1 MNMTKSSPDLGK
13 RAKPAYH
20 AKRHLA
26 HVRGKLLEKGSAAIT
41 ESGILEMLLD
51 AGA

>member
-1 MNMTKSSPDLGK
+1 MTKASPDLGK
-13 RAKPAYH
+13 RAKPAGH
-20 AKRHLA
+20 AKRHCSRL
-26 HVRGKLLEKGSAAIT
+26 RGKLLEKGSAAIT